1 MYTGKTRN
9 LGVMGWPIAHSLS
22 PVLQN
27 AAIEEAG
34 LDYAYVALPVEP
46 LKLPVAV
53 EGLRALQFR
62 GFNVTIPH
70 KSAIMPLLDGIDE
83 DARIIGAVNT
93 VVNEDGFLRGYNTDA
108 AGFIHALQ
116 DTGFE
121 VAGKQVCVLGAGGAA
136 RAVLWALAKHGAA
149 RVSIGVRNPEKAKTL
164 VELFRKHVDMEAF
177 HWESEAFLGRLADAG
192 LLVNTTPLGMHPHV
206 DDMPPVKLSC
216 LGKDAVVY
224 DIIYTPA
231 ETRLLREAASLGHPV
246 LNGEGMLAG
255 QGAAAFR
262 LWTGV
267 DADVKLMEK
276 VLRKFLEENR

>member
-46 LKLPVAV
+46 LKLPAAV

-121 VAGKQVCVLGAGGAA
+121 VAGKQVCVLGAGG
-136 RAVLWALAKHGAA
+136 
-149 RVSIGVRNPEKAKTL
+149 
-164 VELFRKHVDMEAF
+164 
-177 HWESEAFLGRLADAG
+177 
-192 LLVNTTPLGMHPHV
+192 
-206 DDMPPVKLSC
+206 
-216 LGKDAVVY
+216 
-224 DIIYTPA
+224 
-231 ETRLLREAASLGHPV
+231 
-246 LNGEGMLAG
+246 
-255 QGAAAFR
+255 
-262 LWTGV
+262 
-267 DADVKLMEK
+267 
-276 VLRKFLEENR
+276 